1 MSTPVC
7 ARRLPTAVPA
17 AIAGA
22 WLVAVAAQ
30 TTGDAAMLD
39 HDRLGHS
46 GLPPVAVLG
55 LFLLAWQFMVAA
67 MMLPSSLPMLR
78 LFGAAAAGQDHR
90 GAVLA
95 AFLGGY
101 GLVWTVFGALAFT
114 GDLALHRLVHHLP
127 WLQAR
132 PWLLA
137 GGVLALA
144 GAFQLSTLKDRCLD
158 VCRHPAVYLQRQY
171 RRGVGQAFRLGR
183 GHGLFCLGCC
193 WALMLVMFA
202 AGMANLAWMA
212 ALAALMAYEKAGRHG
227 RRLAPVAGIALLAL
241 AGLVL
246 AHPTW
251 LPAALTGAN

>member
-1 MSTPVC
+1 VS
-7 ARRLPTAVPA
+7 ARPQTGRLPAVVPA
-17 AIAGA
+17 TIAGA
-22 WLVAVAAQ
+22 WLVAVLAQ
-30 TTGDAAMLD
+30 ARGDAVMVD

-46 GLPPVAVLG
+46 GLPPVATLG
-55 LFLLAWQFMVAA
+55 LFLLAWQLMVAA

-78 LFGAAAAGQDHR
+78 LFGVASAGQDR
-90 GAVLA
+90 PGAVLA

-114 GDLALHRLVHHLP
+114 GDLALHRLVHRLP

-137 GGVLALA
+137 GGVFALA
-144 GAFQLSTLKDRCLD
+144 GVFQFSSMKDRCLD
-158 VCRHPAVYLQRQY
+158 VCRHPAVYLHHHY
-171 RRGVGQAFRLGR
+171 RRGIGQAFRLGR

-202 AGMANLAWMA
+202 VGMANLAWMA
-212 ALAALMAYEKAGRHG
+212 VLAGLMAYEKAGRHG
-227 RRLAPVAGIALLAL
+227 RRLAPVTGVALLAL
-241 AGLVL
+241 AALVL

-251 LPAALTGAN
+251 LPAALTGTS

>member
-1 MSTPVC
+1 VSANPR
-7 ARRLPTAVPA
+7 AGRLPTVVPA
-17 AIAGA
+17 AIAAA

-30 TTGDAAMLD
+30 ASGDAAMVD

-46 GLPPVAVLG
+46 GLPPAAALG
-55 LFLLAWQFMVAA
+55 LFLLAWQLMVAA

-78 LFGAAAAGQDHR
+78 LLRIASARQDRR

-95 AFLGGY
+95 SFLGGY
-101 GLVWTVFGALAFT
+101 ALVWTVFGALAFT
-114 GDLALHRLVHHLP
+114 GDLALHRLVHHIP

-137 GGVLALA
+137 GGVLAVA
-144 GAFQLSTLKDRCLD
+144 GAFQFSTLKDRCLD
-158 VCRHPAVYLQRQY
+158 VCRHPAVYLQRHY

-183 GHGLFCLGCC
+183 GHGIFCLGCC
-193 WALMLVMFA
+193 WALMLLMFA

-212 ALAALMAYEKAGRHG
+212 VLAALMAYEKAGRHG
-227 RRLAPVAGIALLAL
+227 RRLAPVAGVALLAL
-241 AGLVL
+241 AALVL

-251 LPAALTGAN
+251 LPAALPGAT